1 MSIPC
6 SLKNRLL
13 YVGSAGEG
21 SRGGSSL
28 SVLRLLRVGWKA
40 KSQEHATYRKA
51 NGFFTHCFSF
61 SLLSAHMLM
70 SLDHLVC
77 PRQHIRWNRE
87 ADLLCR
93 FQIDDKLEF
102 LRQLDG

>member
-28 SVLRLLRVGWKA
+28 SVLRLLRHG
-40 KSQEHATYRKA
+40 
-51 NGFFTHCFSF
+51 
-61 SLLSAHMLM
+61 
-70 SLDHLVC
+70 
-77 PRQHIRWNRE
+77 
-87 ADLLCR
+87 
-93 FQIDDKLEF
+93 
-102 LRQLDG
+102 

>member
-51 NGFFTHCFSF
+51 NGFFTHCFSC

-70 SLDHLVC
+70 SLDHLVRS
-77 PRQHIRWNRE
+77 RQNIRR
-87 ADLLCR
+87 DR
-93 FQIDDKLEF
+93 
-102 LRQLDG
+102 